1 MTLREDLASV
11 LAHLDSRDLSRFC
24 SFYQKY
30 APHLGDID
38 RDLYTHLEAA
48 DQRRFV
54 QWMLKR
60 WARIDLVSKVERGL
74 YDATIERVKGE
85 DRPSEALNGT
95 AYRLRDFASQ
105 GHGFK
110 LLGYDWFLGVHDVE
124 YNQYEHGDVAL
135 APGDVIIDAGA
146 FIGDTAVFFHHKLEG
161 RCEVHSFELL
171 DENLALLLN
180 NLERNGV
187 EDGRV
192 VVNKLA
198 LTDTTGDEI
207 VIAAGAS
214 QGSTSIFGKSTGG
227 DRVQTVTLDD
237 YVVLCGLKRV
247 DFIKMDIEG
256 SEVPALRGAVQTI
269 RHFRPKLAICLYHKW
284 DDAFTIPRLIQSC
297 GVDYAFS
304 FKWVQ
309 LSEGWEAV
317 LLATPMTEA
326 IAARRAKASRARP
339 TTDPLEGALAALT
352 RAHAAQCEQID
363 ALAREKRA
371 AQAAAAPSSAGKVAA

>member
-1 MTLREDLASV
+1 
-11 LAHLDSRDLSRFC
+11 
-24 SFYQKY
+24 
-30 APHLGDID
+30 
-38 RDLYTHLEAA
+38 
-48 DQRRFV
+48 
-54 QWMLKR
+54 
-60 WARIDLVSKVERGL
+60 
-74 YDATIERVKGE
+74 
-85 DRPSEALNGT
+85 LNGAT
-95 AYRLRDFASQ
+95 YRLRDFASQ
-105 GHGFK
+105 GHDLK

-180 NLERNGV
+180 NLERNGI

-198 LTDTTGDEI
+198 LTDKTGDEI
-207 VIAAGAS
+207 VIASGAS

-227 DRVQTVTLDD
+227 ETVQTVTLDD

-256 SEVPALRGAVQTI
+256 SEVQALRGAAQTI

-317 LLATPMTEA
+317 LLATPMTET
-326 IAARRAKASRARP
+326 IAARRAKARHARP
-339 TTDPLEGALAALT
+339 PADPLEDALAVLT
-352 RAHAAQCEQID
+352 RAHVAQSEQID

-371 AQAAAAPSSAGKVAA
+371 TQAAATHSSAGKVAA